1 MIRQDEMA
9 PTRSRRRSYYYSI
22 YGADVNGKLD
32 FPIGKRSR
40 APLRVDSAYGSSES
54 LPIGRWAK
62 EHYDPYSPMMAVF
75 MTHAVINNN
84 TTVRSELILVSCAR
98 MSS

>member
-32 FPIGKRSR
+32 FPAGGCS
-40 APLRVDSAYGSSES
+40 APLQTDCIHVFSES
-54 LPIGRWAK
+54 LPVGRWAK
-62 EHYDPYSPMMAVF
+62 EYYDPYSPMIAVF

-84 TTVRSELILVSCAR
+84 TTVSFVLTHSSCISIA
-98 MSS
+98 S